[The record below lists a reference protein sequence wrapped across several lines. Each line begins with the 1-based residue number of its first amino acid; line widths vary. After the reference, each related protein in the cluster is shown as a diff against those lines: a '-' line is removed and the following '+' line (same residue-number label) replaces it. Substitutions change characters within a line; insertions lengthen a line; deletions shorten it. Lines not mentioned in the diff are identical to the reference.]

1 MEITDQNIFLV
12 GPMGSGKTTIGR
24 QLAKTLN
31 CEFFDSDK
39 EIENR
44 TGASI
49 SLIFELEGEE
59 GFRKREI
66 EMIDELTQCHKIVL
80 ATGGGAVIKEE
91 NRQHLKNRGR
101 VVYLKTGIQQLL
113 ARTAK
118 DRSRPLLQTANPEQ
132 TIRKI
137 LQEREPLYLEVAD
150 IIVNT
155 NEYPIRD
162 IVKQIC
168 KQVQQPK

>member
-1 MEITDQNIFLV
+1 MEISEKSIFLV

-24 QLAKTLN
+24 QLAKAL
-31 CEFFDSDK
+31 ERDFYDSDK

-66 EMIDELTQCHKIVL
+66 DAIDELTNFHNIIL
-80 ATGGGAVIKEE
+80 ATGGGAVIKDE
-91 NRQHLKNRGR
+91 NRQHLHQRGY

-118 DRSRPLLQTANPEQ
+118 DKSRPLLQTADPEQ
-132 TIRKI
+132 TITNL
-137 LQEREPLYLEVAD
+137 LQQREPLYLEVAHV
-150 IIVNT
+150 IVNT
-155 NEYPIRD
+155 NDSPIRD

-168 KQVQQPK
+168 KQVQQLK